1 MQVWNQIKGSFTV
14 ENWEKCLGAFVELLQ
29 VAHSSTN
36 GNWRVTVD
44 KSNPFIRLQVA
55 NYISCTLSPK
65 TLYVALDQKLIT
77 PKLTSDLK
85 ALPGWEIAAGYPNYK
100 RGQRVVSTNINI
112 FMNTAL
118 ELWEV
123 AKPLASS
130 FYSKVADMNL
140 RYAHLYEAKIVE
152 LIESELGLDLPKRK
166 V

>member
-29 VAHSSTN
+29 VAHSATN

-65 TLYVALDQKLIT
+65 TLYVALDQELIT

-85 ALPGWEIAAGYPNYK
+85 ALPGWEIAADYPNYK

-112 FMNTAL
+112 FMNTAP

-123 AKPLASS
+123 AQPLASS
-130 FYSKVADMNL
+130 FYYKVADMNL
-140 RYAHLYEAKIVE
+140 RYAHLHEAKIVE